1 MKNLVPG
8 FWYHNDL
15 KKRKYKGIVGVNI
28 GANKTSSGKQRIDD
42 FLICLEKV
50 HKFADYITINI
61 SSPNTP
67 NLRELHNEENLKILI
82 SALEEKSIEIKLN
95 IPIFIKI
102 SPDESEQVL
111 DNIITAVSESIITGI
126 IATNTTTSK
135 LKIKDDEF
143 KLIEGGLSG
152 KYLMDESTK
161 KLSYI
166 RNKSNNMPLIGVGGV
181 MSKND
186 FFEKIDAGANLV
198 QLYTGFIIKGP
209 NLINQI
215 LKD

>member
-1 MKNLVPG
+1 MGWNNLSSLSRHLFSQV
-8 FWYHNDL
+8 
-15 KKRKYKGIVGVNI
+15 KR
-28 GANKTSSGKQRIDD
+28 
-42 FLICLEKV
+42 
-50 HKFADYITINI
+50 
-61 SSPNTP
+61 
-67 NLRELHNEENLKILI
+67 NLW
-82 SALEEKSIEIKLN
+82 
-95 IPIFIKI
+95 
-102 SPDESEQVL
+102 
-111 DNIITAVSESIITGI
+111 G
-126 IATNTTTSK
+126 K

-152 KYLMDESTK
+152 QYLMDESTK

>member
-1 MKNLVPG
+1 
-8 FWYHNDL
+8 
-15 KKRKYKGIVGVNI
+15 
-28 GANKTSSGKQRIDD
+28 
-42 FLICLEKV
+42 LITALEK
-50 HKFADYITINI
+50 
-61 SSPNTP
+61 
-67 NLRELHNEENLKILI
+67 
-82 SALEEKSIEIKLN
+82 KSNEIKLN

-111 DNIITAVSESIITGI
+111 DNIITAVSDSFITGI
-126 IATNTTTSK
+126 IATNTTTCKS
-135 LKIKDDEF
+135 KIKNDEF
-143 KLIEGGLSG
+143 KKIEGGLSG
-152 KYLMDESTK
+152 QYLMDESTK
-161 KLSYI
+161 RLSYI

>member
-1 MKNLVPG
+1 MK
-8 FWYHNDL
+8 
-15 KKRKYKGIVGVNI
+15 
-28 GANKTSSGKQRIDD
+28 
-42 FLICLEKV
+42 
-50 HKFADYITINI
+50 
-61 SSPNTP
+61 
-67 NLRELHNEENLKILI
+67 ENLKILI
-82 SALEEKSIEIKLN
+82 NALEKKSNEIKLN

-102 SPDESEQVL
+102 SPDESDQVL
-111 DNIITAVSESIITGI
+111 DNIITAVSDSFITGI
-126 IATNTTTSK
+126 IATNTTISK
-135 LKIKDDEF
+135 SKIINDEF
-143 KLIEGGLSG
+143 KQIEGGLSG
-152 KYLMDESTK
+152 QFLMDESTK

-186 FFEKIDAGANLV
+186 FFEKIDAGAHLV